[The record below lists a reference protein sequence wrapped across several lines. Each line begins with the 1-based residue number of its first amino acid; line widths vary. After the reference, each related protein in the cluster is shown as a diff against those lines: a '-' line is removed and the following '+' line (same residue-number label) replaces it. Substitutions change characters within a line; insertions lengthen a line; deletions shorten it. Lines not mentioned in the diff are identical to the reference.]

1 MKTQGMFIDTTNF
14 TNMKFG
20 NFLTQNSD
28 LKISMVIEDD
38 GDFPTPASSDSA
50 NSRPSSDGSPPIFSP
65 WNQTYPRTKS
75 PCFTE
80 FKNGDV
86 YWNNSSNKNS
96 SHIGSLVR
104 EEGHVYSLATAG
116 ELLYTGSDS
125 KNIRVWKNLKE
136 FTGFKSSS
144 GLVKAIIISGEK
156 IFTGHQ
162 DGKIRVWKETPKN
175 PSGGYRRAGTLPALR
190 DVLRSSINPQNYVVV
205 GRNRSRLWFKHA
217 DAVSCLCLSDDKTI
231 LYSSSWD
238 KTMKVWRISDS
249 KCLESLT
256 VHDDAVN
263 VIVAASDGLVITGS
277 ADGTAKVWRRQHEEE
292 NDATK
297 HTLEQTLVKQNSAV
311 TAVAVNAAG
320 TVVYCG
326 SSDGLVNFWEREK
339 RLTYGGSLK
348 GHNLAVLCL
357 ATAGNCMVLSGAAD
371 NTICVWR
378 RDGLFHTCVSVLTGH
393 TGPVKCLAVKEDPCR
408 RCKDGGRRWIV
419 YSGSLDRSVK
429 VWGVSDSLGG

>member
-1 MKTQGMFIDTTNF
+1 
-14 TNMKFG
+14 MKFG
-20 NFLTQNSD
+20 NFLTINSD
-28 LKISMVIEDD
+28 LKIDDDD
-38 GDFPTPASSDSA
+38 GDFPTPNSDE
-50 NSRPSSDGSPPIFSP
+50 SPPRFSP
-65 WNQTYPRTKS
+65 WNQTYPFLKS
-75 PCFTE
+75 PCFSE
-80 FKNGDV
+80 FQNGV
-86 YWNNSSNKNS
+86 AHQRNNNNNNSL
-96 SHIGSLVR
+96 IGSLVR

-162 DGKIRVWKETPKN
+162 DGKIRIWKVVVKD
-175 PSGGYRRAGTLPALR
+175 PSGGHRRAGTLPAMR
-190 DVLRSSINPQNYVVV
+190 DVVRSSMNPQNYVVV
-205 GRNRSRLWFKHA
+205 GWNRSRLWFKHS
-217 DAVSCLCLSDDKTI
+217 DAVSCLCLSEDRTL

-238 KTMKVWRISDS
+238 KTLKVWRISDS

-263 VIVAASDGLVITGS
+263 AVVAASDGLVITGS

-292 NDATK
+292 HDATK
-297 HTLEQTLVKQNSAV
+297 HILEQTLLKQDSAV

-339 RLTYGGSLK
+339 RLTYGGALK

-357 ATAGNCMVLSGAAD
+357 AAAGSCMVLSGAAD
-371 NTICVWR
+371 KTICVWR
-378 RDGLFHTCVSVLTGH
+378 RDGPFHTCVSVLTGH
-393 TGPVKCLAVKEDPCR
+393 TGPVKCLAVEEDR
-408 RCKDGGRRWIV
+408 RLGSRRWIA

-429 VWGVSDSLGG
+429 VWEVSDGLGG